1 MDKQEII
8 RFFDNHAAAWDAEMI
23 RHEDVID
30 EILCNAHVGEGMH
43 VLDVACGTGVLIP
56 DYLSRG
62 VAHVTGIDIS
72 EKMAE
77 IAARKFDATKV
88 EIICGDVEAYDFGKK
103 FDCIMVYNA
112 FPHFPNPELLIKV
125 LTGLLKPGGYLCV
138 AHGMSREWIDRHH
151 EGGAKQIS
159 VRLMEAERL
168 AEIFGEGLQVTTCIS
183 DERMYQ
189 VVGVL

>member
-8 RFFDNHAAAWDAEMI
+8 QFFDNHAAAWDAEMI

-30 EILCNAHVGEGMH
+30 EILNNAHIGEGMH

-72 EKMAE
+72 QKMAE
-77 IAARKFDATKV
+77 IAAEKFEASKV
-88 EIICGDVEAYDFGKK
+88 EIICGDVETYDFGEK

-112 FPHFPNPELLIKV
+112 FPHFPNPKLLIEV
-125 LTGLLKPGGYLCV
+125 LTGLLNPGGRLCV
-138 AHGMSREWIDRHH
+138 AHGMSKEWIDKHH
-151 EGGAKQIS
+151 EDGAKQIS
-159 VRLMEAERL
+159 VRLMEATEL
-168 AEIFGEGLQVTTCIS
+168 AEIFEKGLKVTTCIS

>member
-8 RFFDNHAAAWDAEMI
+8 QFFDNHAAAWDAEMI

-30 EILCNAHVGEGMH
+30 EILNNAHIGEGMH

-72 EKMAE
+72 QKMAE
-77 IAARKFDATKV
+77 IAAEKFEASKV
-88 EIICGDVEAYDFGKK
+88 EIICGDVETYDFGEK

-112 FPHFPNPELLIKV
+112 FPHFPNPKLLIEV
-125 LTGLLKPGGYLCV
+125 LTGLLNPGGRLCV
-138 AHGMSREWIDRHH
+138 AHGMSKEWIDKHH

-159 VRLMEAERL
+159 VRLMEATEL
-168 AEIFGEGLQVTTCIS
+168 AEIFEKGLKVTTCIS